1 MSARRRF
8 RLIKELASGG
18 FGTVYLAE
26 MISGDDFSK
35 VVALKV
41 LHGRWTDNVEIVQ
54 RSRDEARLLGRLR
67 HRNIVQVEDL
77 TSLNGQC
84 AVVMEYLEG
93 ADFKTLVNYMTER
106 GEGVPLRAT
115 FEAVSAVA
123 AALHSAWTYVP
134 LQGGEPLHLIHRDI
148 KPSNVF
154 LTIDGDVKLLDF
166 GTARANFESR
176 EAHTQALAFGSQA
189 YMPPERLM
197 GDPDTP
203 AGDMFSLGITTYEIL
218 VGGAFGKVHLRQDRY
233 DATLER
239 RLAALQIDGLAPE
252 LSDRVLGTLRA
263 MLAFDARARPTA
275 QQVCDIMEILADE
288 SRDVG
293 LRRFARHRVRQAME
307 TLPHTPSDGSM
318 EGQVLSEDASDVRQ
332 PEPTWGD
339 ALDAPEPGFL
349 RAGGVPLEQ
358 AGTDFDQQEGGF
370 QHIQQVPD
378 LQQAHTMV
386 PDEDPPPARLAPPLA
401 TPLDAPSPGLAES
414 TLDHESLH
422 DPPRPFAALE
432 PDRAHFGGAPAG
444 APLPATPPAAPS
456 EPPPPPLQSKPL
468 AAKPPPPT
476 ASAPPPPASTPPP
489 APAPAASPAPSDPD
503 PAPSKSRLP
512 LILGGGLVL
521 VALALAGSGLAWF
534 LSQRE
539 PPPVEVADAPPPVAS
554 PDAQPPEEP
563 TAPAVDDLASPDPGF
578 GNLALELTSGGLHT
592 VSLTGG
598 DGTKV
603 EVTGRDR
610 FGIGNLPPGTY
621 RTKVQAVRGGATV
634 RGTLSVQADLLCAWT
649 LDPSSSSAQWDDQ
662 GCL

>member
-93 ADFKTLVNYMTER
+93 ADFKTLVNFMTER

-154 LTIDGDVKLLDF
+154 LTTDGDVKLLDF

-203 AGDMFSLGITTYEIL
+203 AGDVFSLGITTYEIL
-218 VGGAFGKVHLRQDRY
+218 VGGAFGKVHLRKDRY
-233 DATLER
+233 EQTLER

-252 LSDRVLGTLRA
+252 LSERVLGTLRA
-263 MLAFDARARPTA
+263 MLAFEPRARPTA
-275 QQVCDIMEILADE
+275 QQVCDIMEILGDE

-307 TLPHTPSDGSM
+307 TLPHTPTEGSM
-318 EGQVLSEDASDVRQ
+318 EGQVLSEDASDVRESQ
-332 PEPTWGD
+332 PTWGD

-349 RAGGVPLEQ
+349 RAGGVPLER
-358 AGTDFDQQEGGF
+358 AGTDFDQQEAGF
-370 QHIQQVPD
+370 QPIQEIPD

-386 PDEDPPPARLAPPLA
+386 PDDDPPPARLAPPLA
-401 TPLDAPSPGLAES
+401 TPLDAPEPGLAES
-414 TLDHESLH
+414 TLDHDAADDL
-422 DPPRPFAALE
+422 PPRPFAALE
-432 PDRAHFGGAPAG
+432 PERAHFGGASD
-444 APLPATPPAAPS
+444 APLPSKPA
-456 EPPPPPLQSKPL
+456 PPPPLVSKPL
-468 AAKPPPPT
+468 APKPAPAPEPAPSPPPT
-476 ASAPPPPASTPPP
+476 ASAPPPAPEPAPEAEPP
-489 APAPAASPAPSDPD
+489 APPPK
-503 PAPSKSRLP
+503 KSRLP
-512 LILGGGLVL
+512 LLLGGGLV
-521 VALALAGSGLAWF
+521 VLALGLAASGGVWF

-539 PPPVEVADAPPPVAS
+539 PAPPPVQDTPSVAS
-554 PDAQPPEEP
+554 PDAKPPEEP
-563 TAPAVDDLASPDPGF
+563 TAPLVDDLASPDPGN
-578 GNLALELTSGGLHT
+578 GNLALELAGGGLHR

-610 FGIGNLPPGTY
+610 FGVGNLPAGTY

-634 RGTLSVQADLLCAWT
+634 RGTLTVQADVLCSWS
-649 LDPSSSSAQWDDQ
+649 LDPSDSSAQWGDQ